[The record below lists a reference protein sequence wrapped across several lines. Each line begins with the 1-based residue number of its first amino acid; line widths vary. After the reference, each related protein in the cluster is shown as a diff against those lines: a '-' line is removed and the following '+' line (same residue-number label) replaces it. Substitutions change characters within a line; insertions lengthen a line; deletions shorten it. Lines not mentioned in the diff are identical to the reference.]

1 MSKLTNGVVLRLFR
15 MKKSLQKGS
24 TPVTPVWRP
33 RFAVV
38 GFVLTTVAAGC
49 TLTQRAPLTV
59 QSEQTQ
65 SYCPFLGNSVCA
77 KLTATTDK
85 SEADLR
91 YVNPNA
97 QWSQYSKV
105 LIEPVSYWGGDD
117 TKLSAAD
124 QRTMTTYFS
133 KVLHQQ
139 LSKKFQV
146 VDQAGP
152 GVMAISVALED
163 ATAATPGLRSLSL
176 VEPHVRA
183 IATLKYLA
191 TGTFPF
197 VGSAEAE
204 AKITDS
210 VTGQVLAAAVSKRV
224 GGGSMKAADQWE
236 WGDAENAL
244 TYWATQMANR
254 LSSWTSGTATS

>member
-1 MSKLTNGVVLRLFR
+1 MAKLLDYFLQRQR
-15 MKKSLQKGS
+15 MKERLQASSATVK
-24 TPVTPVWRP
+24 PVSR
-33 RFAVV
+33 RHFAMA
-38 GFVLTTVAAGC
+38 GFVLATVTAGC

-85 SEADLR
+85 KEADLR

-117 TKLSAAD
+117 TKLSAAE
-124 QRTMTTYFS
+124 QRTLTNYFS
-133 KVLHQQ
+133 KALNEQ

-152 GVMAISVALED
+152 GVMAVSVALED
-163 ATAATPGLRSLSL
+163 ATAATPGLRSLSV

-197 VGSAEAE
+197 IGSAQAE

-224 GGGSMKAADQWE
+224 GGGSIKAADQWE

-254 LSSWTSGTATS
+254 LSGWTSGTATS

>member
-1 MSKLTNGVVLRLFR
+1 MAKQFHSVVLQLSW
-15 MKKSLQKGS
+15 MKERLQKRLA
-24 TPVTPVWRP
+24 TVKAVLRP
-33 RFAVV
+33 PFVV
-38 GFVLTTVAAGC
+38 AGCILATVVVGC

-59 QSEQTQ
+59 QSEQSQT
-65 SYCPFLGNSVCA
+65 YCPFLGNSVCA
-77 KLTATTDK
+77 KLTAATDK
-85 SEADLR
+85 KEADLR
-91 YVNPNA
+91 YVNPSA

-105 LIEPVSYWGGDD
+105 LIEPVSYWGGDG

-124 QRTMTTYFS
+124 QRTLTTYFS
-133 KVLHQQ
+133 KVLNEQ

-146 VDQAGP
+146 VDQPGP
-152 GVMAISVALED
+152 GVMAVSVAMID
-163 ATAATPGLRSLSL
+163 ATTATPGLRSLS
-176 VEPHVRA
+176 VTEPHLRA
-183 IATLKYLA
+183 LATLKYLA

-204 AKITDS
+204 AKISDS

-236 WGDAENAL
+236 LGDAENAL

-254 LSSWTSGTATS
+254 LSGWTSGTAAS

>member
-1 MSKLTNGVVLRLFR
+1 MSKLTNGVVSPLFR

-49 TLTQRAPLTV
+49 TLTQRAPVTV
-59 QSEQTQ
+59 QSEQT
-65 SYCPFLGNSVCA
+65 YCPFLGNSVCA
-77 KLTATTDK
+77 KLTPATDK
-85 SEADLR
+85 SEFDLR

-97 QWSQYSKV
+97 QWSQYKKV

-117 TKLSAAD
+117 SKLSAAD
-124 QRTMTTYFS
+124 QRTLINYFS
-133 KVLHQQ
+133 KVLNEQ

-152 GVMAISVALED
+152 GVMVVSVALDD
-163 ATAATPGLRSLSL
+163 ATTATPGLRSLS
-176 VEPHVRA
+176 VTEPHVRA
-183 IATLKYLA
+183 LATLKYLA

-204 AKITDS
+204 GKISDS

-224 GGGSMKAADQWE
+224 GGGSVKAADQWE
-236 WGDAENAL
+236 LGDAENAL
-244 TYWATQMANR
+244 TYWATQLATR
-254 LSSWTSGTATS
+254 LSGWTSGTAAS